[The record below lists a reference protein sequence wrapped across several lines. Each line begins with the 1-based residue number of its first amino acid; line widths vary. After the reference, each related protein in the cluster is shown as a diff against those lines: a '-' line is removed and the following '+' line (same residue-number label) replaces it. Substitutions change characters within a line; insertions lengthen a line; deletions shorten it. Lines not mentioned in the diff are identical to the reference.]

1 MKFGVKLKN
10 IIKRR
15 NRMKPNNKNKLWT
28 QENYDMLIDIWSRGE
43 EEMNVVVHED
53 GRASFEVYDDTCN
66 KMDDIFRA
74 IRNAIKKRK

>member
-1 MKFGVKLKN
+1 MKS
-10 IIKRR
+10 
-15 NRMKPNNKNKLWT
+15 NNKNKIWT

-53 GRASFEVYDDTCN
+53 DGRASFEVYDDTCN

-74 IRNAIKKRK
+74 IRNVIKKRK